1 MRRLLTKLDDYLREH
16 PIAIGHIDANPS
28 LISAR
33 SAMAVRSTVL
43 PVPQAPTKI
52 VALLGSPGAL
62 SSPSR
67 MSAMSPSR
75 PASLGGTHPK
85 VGVNGLH
92 VDVALSRFISQS
104 FTSFH
109 EFSLRFTGFHFVSQV
124 FTFIAYSTRE
134 SFLAFMRVFCQAQD
148 YAQAQNRRAPRQRK
162 GQFAHEILSYKRQRK
177 SVSPAAGHLFR
188 RSWPIPPVA

>member
-28 LISAR
+28 PHLSPFGNGREEHRLAR
-33 SAMAVRSTVL
+33 SSSTH
-43 PVPQAPTKI
+43 KDSC
-52 VALLGSPGAL
+52 LLGSPGAL
-62 SSPSR
+62 SNPSR

-109 EFSLRFTGFHFVSQV
+109 KLSLRFTGFHFHSIQHERK
-124 FTFIAYSTRE
+124 FLGIHASLLPSTRLC
-134 SFLAFMRVFCQAQD
+134 SSAKQTSPSSTK
-148 YAQAQNRRAPRQRK
+148 RAICARDL
-162 GQFAHEILSYKRQRK
+162 EL
-177 SVSPAAGHLFR
+177 
-188 RSWPIPPVA
+188 

>member
-62 SSPSR
+62 FSPSR
-67 MSAMSPSR
+67 ISAMSPSR
-75 PASLGGTHPK
+75 PASLGGHTSEGRGEWVACRCRLIP
-85 VGVNGLH
+85 LH
-92 VDVALSRFISQS
+92 
-104 FTSFH
+104 FTI
-109 EFSLRFTGFHFVSQV
+109 FHFVSQV

-148 YAQAQNRRAPRQRK
+148 YAQAQNGRAPRQRK

>member
-67 MSAMSPSR
+67 ISAMSPSR
-75 PASLGGTHPK
+75 PASLGGHTSEGRGEWVACRCRLIP
-85 VGVNGLH
+85 LH
-92 VDVALSRFISQS
+92 FTIFHFVSRV

-109 EFSLRFTGFHFVSQV
+109 RFSLRFTGFHFHSIQHERK
-124 FTFIAYSTRE
+124 FLGIHASLLPSTRLC
-134 SFLAFMRVFCQAQD
+134 SSAKQTSPSSTK
-148 YAQAQNRRAPRQRK
+148 RAICARDL
-162 GQFAHEILSYKRQRK
+162 EL
-177 SVSPAAGHLFR
+177 
-188 RSWPIPPVA
+188 

>member
-1 MRRLLTKLDDYLREH
+1 
-16 PIAIGHIDANPS
+16 
-28 LISAR
+28 
-33 SAMAVRSTVL
+33 MAVRSTVL
-43 PVPQAPTKI
+43 PVPQALTKI

-75 PASLGGTHPK
+75 PASSGGTHPK

-109 EFSLRFTGFHFVSQV
+109 RFSLRFTGFHFHSIQHERKFLGIHASLLPSTRLCSSAKQTSPSSTKRAICARDLELQAPAKVRFASRRPP
-124 FTFIAYSTRE
+124 FPSILAYSASRLKRTVCCFMDILPTSHPWGTS
-134 SFLAFMRVFCQAQD
+134 SFL
-148 YAQAQNRRAPRQRK
+148 
-162 GQFAHEILSYKRQRK
+162 
-177 SVSPAAGHLFR
+177 
-188 RSWPIPPVA
+188 

>member
-1 MRRLLTKLDDYLREH
+1 MRRLLTKLDGYLREH

-28 LISAR
+28 PHLSPFGNGREEHRLAR
-33 SAMAVRSTVL
+33 SSSTHKDSCPVRVARRVIQPLENVSDE
-43 PVPQAPTKI
+43 PVSSSKFGGHTSEGRGEW
-52 VALLGSPGAL
+52 VACRCRLIP
-62 SSPSR
+62 
-67 MSAMSPSR
+67 
-75 PASLGGTHPK
+75 
-85 VGVNGLH
+85 LH
-92 VDVALSRFISQS
+92 
-104 FTSFH
+104 FTI
-109 EFSLRFTGFHFVSQV
+109 FHFVSQV